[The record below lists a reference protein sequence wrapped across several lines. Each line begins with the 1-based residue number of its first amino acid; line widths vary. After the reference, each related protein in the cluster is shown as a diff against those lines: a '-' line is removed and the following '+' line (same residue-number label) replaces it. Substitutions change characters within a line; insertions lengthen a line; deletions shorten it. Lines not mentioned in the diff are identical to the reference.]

1 MGGQTLSTR
10 QMHGIHLAATR
21 RNAKRHA
28 YSPTG
33 PPGEQ
38 ANSADAKV
46 TEHPSCVQKSQ
57 SSGLEISLQRACLA
71 NNTVLVALCKELHTS
86 TLVSLAGKQASFCA
100 ISWKMQSWLWAE
112 EQEIR
117 SASSDLS
124 QSVGSSEINL
134 KHYQQP
140 ICVNDAR
147 ITSGGFFWAVVAHS
161 SHV

>member
-1 MGGQTLSTR
+1 
-10 QMHGIHLAATR
+10 MHGIHLAATR

-86 TLVSLAGKQASFCA
+86 TLLGLIGGEASFFLRN
-100 ISWKMQSWLWAE
+100 QLE
-112 EQEIR
+112 
-117 SASSDLS
+117 
-124 QSVGSSEINL
+124 N
-134 KHYQQP
+134 
-140 ICVNDAR
+140 
-147 ITSGGFFWAVVAHS
+147 AVV
-161 SHV
+161 VVG